1 MLKSLLLGCIAL
13 FTTIQLQAVSLETA
27 KAHPDQYFILY
38 DDLGEA
44 IILENDKVS
53 NYLRKF
59 RHIAIFEKDR
69 AGIPASIKMAQ
80 GILESGAG
88 ESKLAKIGHNHFG
101 IKCGGSWDGETYYMW
116 DDDVVK
122 SCFRVFNRDEESY
135 VEHTKFLTNPKKAW
149 RYGPLFQLDL
159 TDYKG
164 WANGLQKAG
173 YATAKTYGRNL
184 ISLIERYELYKLDH
198 LTFDAMAVGQG
209 ELDSI
214 FQLPKVDPP
223 LALEDTISE
232 PIIIPDPFGN
242 TNDSVSIVMT
252 KAIFQH
258 HNLNAVYVQA
268 SDTYDDIAFRYDV
281 KLKKL
286 HKYNE
291 TPEENQLHAGEI
303 LYLQKKNKKYKG
315 KEKYHIVRAGQTM
328 YDIAQLY
335 GLRLK
340 SLIKLNKVYKDKI
353 PLAGTKI
360 RLKKK

>member
-1 MLKSLLLGCIAL
+1 MLTRLIFGCIAL
-13 FTTIQLQAVSLETA
+13 FMIIQLQAVNLETA
-27 KAHPDQYFILY
+27 QAHPELYFVLY
-38 DDLGEA
+38 DDAGEA
-44 IILENDKVS
+44 IIMEHNKVHD
-53 NYLRKF
+53 YLRKF

-88 ESKLAKIGHNHFG
+88 ASKLATIGHNHFG

-135 VEHTKFLTNPKKAW
+135 IEHTKFLTNPKKAW
-149 RYGPLFQLDL
+149 RYGPLFQLTL

-173 YATAKTYGRNL
+173 YATAKTYAKNL

-198 LTFDAMAVGQG
+198 LTFDEMMVGET

-223 LALEDTISE
+223 LALEDTITE
-232 PIIIPDPFGN
+232 PMIIPDPFGDSK
-242 TNDSVSIVMT
+242 DSVSMVMT

-258 HNLNAVYVQA
+258 HNLQAVYVQP
-268 SDTYDDIAFRYDV
+268 SDTYDDIAFRYDI

-291 TPEENQLHAGEI
+291 TPEENQLKGGQV
-303 LYLQKKNKKYKG
+303 LYLQKKKRKYKG
-315 KEKYHIVRAGQTM
+315 KEKYHIVRAGQSM
-328 YDIAQLY
+328 YDIAQHY

-340 SLIKLNKVYKDKI
+340 CLIKLNKVYKDKF